1 MTFYEYSTVLQAFI
15 LTSAVFMG
23 LTAFTYQSKRD
34 FSKMGAGYAIANAI
48 ALVSLLY
55 KSSRISFVSV
65 GVDEYI

>member
-34 FSKMGAGYAIANAI
+34 FSKMGAGYAIANA
-48 ALVSLLY
+48 LVSLLY
-55 KSSRISFVSV
+55 KSSRISSVSV